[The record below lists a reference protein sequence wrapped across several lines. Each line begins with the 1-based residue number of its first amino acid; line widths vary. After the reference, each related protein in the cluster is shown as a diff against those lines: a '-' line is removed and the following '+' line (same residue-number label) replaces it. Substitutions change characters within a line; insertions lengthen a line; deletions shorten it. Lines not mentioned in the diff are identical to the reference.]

1 MSRRRCRAHFSPLPS
16 MGEGPGERAF
26 FLLER
31 AKSLRTWP
39 YVIISFSSKGWQKQ
53 GWGINDEVGIIH
65 HG

>member
-1 MSRRRCRAHFSPLPS
+1 